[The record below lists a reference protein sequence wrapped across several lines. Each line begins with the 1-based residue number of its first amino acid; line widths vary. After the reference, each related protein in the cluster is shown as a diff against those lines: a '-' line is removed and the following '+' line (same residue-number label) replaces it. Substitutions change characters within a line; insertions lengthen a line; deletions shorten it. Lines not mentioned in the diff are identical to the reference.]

1 MACTRQVGRVQVL
14 WPPVPS
20 CVLRGHRG
28 LCCSQAQVEEDGFAR
43 PGLSSESH
51 FLSNETPSSLPRR
64 HVLTPNPVPVLALT
78 WQ

>member
-1 MACTRQVGRVQVL
+1 MACTRQVGHVQVL

-20 CVLRGHRG
+20 CALRGHRG
-28 LCCSQAQVEEDGFAR
+28 LCYSQAQEDGFAM

-64 HVLTPNPVPVLALT
+64 HVLTPKPVPVLALT
-78 WQ
+78 